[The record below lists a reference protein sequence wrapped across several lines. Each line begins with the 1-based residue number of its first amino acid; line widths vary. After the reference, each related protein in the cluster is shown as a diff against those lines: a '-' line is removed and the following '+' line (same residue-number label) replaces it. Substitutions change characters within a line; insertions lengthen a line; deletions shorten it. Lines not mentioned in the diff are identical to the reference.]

1 VSEVAK
7 HRASIEQRRKVY
19 IAICTCGWR
28 GPRVQVLREA
38 EADAW
43 THQFG
48 DSRLVVL
55 DAPDAVAYVSVGA
68 SLSQAP
74 EAPWVSADDTGVVDR
89 LVIRARELARSSAPH
104 RPGVTRELQALAEGS
119 TARLERARSVIVD
132 LLHQHDLASG
142 GAADSQWLE
151 LHTAKRV
158 LDAAADWH
166 AASAF

>member
-89 LVIRARELARSSAPH
+89 
-104 RPGVTRELQALAEGS
+104 PGVTRELQALAEGS

>member
-1 VSEVAK
+1 MN
-7 HRASIEQRRKVY
+7 
-19 IAICTCGWR
+19 
-28 GPRVQVLREA
+28 
-38 EADAW
+38 
-43 THQFG
+43 
-48 DSRLVVL
+48 
-55 DAPDAVAYVSVGA
+55 A